1 MFQTLKRAAL
11 MCSVL
16 LLTAGP
22 AAAQSVHLAVI
33 VGLSGDPEH
42 AKLFQRWASTLVDA
56 ASGRMAIP
64 RDHIVY
70 LTERPEEDA
79 KRSTGK
85 STQEEITRAF
95 AALATNVK
103 QDDVVFVVLIGHGTF
118 DGKTAKFNLP
128 GPDMTPADFAPLLKN
143 LKASQVVFINTASS
157 SGPFLAELSGAGRTI
172 VTATRSGAER
182 FATLF
187 GGYFVDALASDSADA
202 DKNRRVS
209 VLEAFDAARLGVAR
223 AYEQAGTMMTEH
235 PLLDDSGDKQGS
247 VDPKPDGK
255 NGRIAAVLS
264 LGTATSGEKLPD
276 DPKLRALYE
285 ERSDL
290 ERRVEGLKLMK
301 TGMEPARY
309 ASELEKLL
317 TDLAR
322 KSQQIR
328 NAGGKR

>member
-1 MFQTLKRAAL
+1 MLQTLTRAVVVA
-11 MCSVL
+11 SVL
-16 LLTAGP
+16 LLTAGA

-42 AKLFQRWASTLVDA
+42 AELFQRWASTLVDA

-64 RDHIVY
+64 KDHIVY
-70 LTERPEEDA
+70 LTEHPEADA
-79 KRSTGK
+79 QRATGK
-85 STQEEITRAF
+85 STQAEITRAF
-95 AALATNVK
+95 AALARNATP
-103 QDDVVFVVLIGHGTF
+103 DDVAFVVLIGHGTF

-128 GPDMTPADFAPLLKN
+128 GPDMTPADFAPLLKG
-143 LKASQVVFINTASS
+143 LKAKQIVFVNTASS
-157 SGPFLAELSGAGRTI
+157 SAPFLAELSGPGRTI

-187 GGYFVDALASDSADA
+187 GGYFVDALATDSADA
-202 DKNRRVS
+202 DRNKRVS

-223 AYEQAGTMMTEH
+223 AYEQAGTMLTEH

-255 NGRIAAVLS
+255 NGRIAAILS
-264 LGTATSGEKLPD
+264 LGAATSAEALPQ

-285 ERSDL
+285 ERRDL

-317 TDLAR
+317 TELAL
-322 KSQQIR
+322 KSQQIKG
-328 NAGGKR
+328 AEGKQ